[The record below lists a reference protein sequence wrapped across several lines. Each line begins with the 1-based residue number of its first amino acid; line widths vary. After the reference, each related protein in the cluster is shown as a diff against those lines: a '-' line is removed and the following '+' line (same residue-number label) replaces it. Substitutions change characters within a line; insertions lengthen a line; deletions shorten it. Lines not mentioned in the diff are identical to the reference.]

1 MTLECNVPSST
12 HTLVGQGFKV
22 MASIGG
28 WNFSSLYFFEMVST
42 RNIPAKFIT
51 STKATC
57 RNTTWLASTSIWNF
71 RTKRTVTTQYKI
83 QII

>member
-1 MTLECNVPSST
+1 MTLDDNVPSSI

-42 RNIPAKFIT
+42 QNIPAKFIT
-51 STKATC
+51 SAKAV
-57 RNTTWLASTSIWNF
+57 L
-71 RTKRTVTTQYKI
+71 TQYNMAGI
-83 QII
+83 DIN